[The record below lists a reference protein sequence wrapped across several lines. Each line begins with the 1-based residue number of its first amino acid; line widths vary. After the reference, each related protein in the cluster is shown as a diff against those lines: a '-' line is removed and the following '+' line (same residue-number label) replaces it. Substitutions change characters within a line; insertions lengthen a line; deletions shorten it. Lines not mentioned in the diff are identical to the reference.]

1 MLITLGGLISAADRG
16 GSVQCAADSG
26 TPLKLACA
34 RLSEHLKA
42 THATGRI
49 TAARLQGV
57 DSALGDEGYF
67 IRSSSDT
74 IAIEANTEMGLANG
88 AYTLLR
94 TLMIED
100 LKSPWDR
107 TWNVREKPQLG
118 WRSMMVAPYNFGG
131 AHGFSVF
138 SPDQWAF
145 KHWKQYLDYLRL
157 FNLNRV
163 AIYPMRLYDPAIPET
178 WPNKERYAIWKQAMD
193 YAHDLGL
200 KFGWVQTANHVHQET
215 WWRNPALRN
224 EHEGGW
230 KGCALCYSKARD
242 LIRRTQR
249 HTFEQ
254 FKDADY
260 FALMFSDGGGAC
272 YCDACSRDQAA
283 LFLQMVDDTRQTLR
297 EVGSKAEVVFWNW
310 ALDWWYQENTR
321 NIPGFSARHP
331 QIGQIQE
338 NVYRRLPQDV
348 PFEDITAAP
357 PFFGQH
363 KIDTLRRAKELGFT
377 RVIAFAYPMNPEAPT
392 FAFPQPRLRQM
403 IDMARYVRNA
413 RLDGIDGYRLAPHGR
428 VLNDFAFMRLAW
440 NPDLTREQLID
451 EMAGYLTENPDNR
464 TKVAQAVVALDE
476 FWEGID
482 PITNVDKA
490 ARLLDE
496 AKVGEPSYQLEYTAD
511 MVSLLPGIQRL
522 GQPGLAREE
531 ADKIKAAMFAQ
542 TEKRYI
548 LQGFGGTDY
557 QWVPEATVYFG
568 AFADM
573 WKLSQSLFAP
583 ALQQPKKE
591 KDVEKKR

>member
-1 MLITLGGLISAADRG
+1 MLITLGGLIATADG
-16 GSVQCAADSG
+16 GVSIQCAAESG
-26 TPLKLACA
+26 RPLKLACS
-34 RLSEHLKA
+34 RLAEHLKA
-42 THATGRI
+42 HPAKGRI
-49 TAARLQGV
+49 TATRLKTA
-57 DSALGDEGYF
+57 DPALGEEGYV
-67 IRSSSDT
+67 IRSSGEV
-74 IAIEANTEMGLANG
+74 IAVEANTEPGLANG
-88 AYTLLR
+88 VYTLLR
-94 TLMIED
+94 TLTIED

-107 TWNVREKPQLG
+107 AWNVRERPQLR

-138 SPDQWAF
+138 SPDQWAL

-215 WWRNPALRN
+215 WWRNAALRN

-230 KGCALCYSKARD
+230 KGCALCYSQARD
-242 LIRRTQR
+242 LIRKTQR

-254 FKDADY
+254 FKDADD
-260 FALMFSDGGGAC
+260 FVLMFSDGGGAC
-272 YCDACSRDQAA
+272 YCDACSQDQAA
-283 LFLQMVDDTRQTLR
+283 LFLQMVDDTRTTLS

-310 ALDWWYQENTR
+310 ALDWWYSEFTKG
-321 NIPGFSARHP
+321 IPGYAKKHP
-331 QIGQIQE
+331 QVERIQE
-338 NVYRRLPQDV
+338 NIYSRLPKDV
-348 PFEDITAAP
+348 PFEDITAVP
-357 PFFGQH
+357 PVFGQH
-363 KIDTLRRAKELGFT
+363 KIDTLRRAKELGFAS
-377 RVIAFAYPMNPEAPT
+377 VIAFAYPMNPEAPT

-413 RLDGIDGYRLAPHGR
+413 GLDGIDGYRLAPCGR

-451 EMAGYLTENPDNR
+451 EMAGYLTEKPGNR
-464 TKVAQAVVALDE
+464 AKVAQAIVALDE
-476 FWEGID
+476 FWDGKD
-482 PITNVDKA
+482 PIANVDKA

-496 AKVGEPSYQLEYTAD
+496 AKAGEPSYQLEYTAD
-511 MVSLLPGIQRL
+511 MASLLPGIQRL
-522 GQPGLAREE
+522 GQPGLARED

-568 AFADM
+568 AYTDM
-573 WKLSQSLFAP
+573 WKLSQSIFAP
-583 ALQQPKKE
+583 QLQSPKEEKE
-591 KDVEKKR
+591 VERKQ